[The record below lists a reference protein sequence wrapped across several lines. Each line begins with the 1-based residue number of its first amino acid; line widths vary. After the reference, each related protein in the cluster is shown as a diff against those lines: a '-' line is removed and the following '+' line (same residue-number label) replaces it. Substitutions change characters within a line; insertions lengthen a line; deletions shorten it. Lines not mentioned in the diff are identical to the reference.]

1 MIRMRSF
8 AAAAL
13 AAAFVLSVPT
23 ASHAQLGGALK
34 RAAKKKAED
43 ALKGKPEQPADTAAP
58 AATPAADAG
67 RRGRAAENFGS
78 TSATPKFDATTI
90 EITAPVVDRF
100 LAGMAAEQKARQ
112 AFAKDQA
119 KGAEYEATI
128 DKYERCVQK
137 KMEERNAEGTEQHV
151 GLYMNYWQAV
161 MRGDTTTTRVLGDS
175 LAKLGFA
182 SPEAACGKRPVE
194 AYMARSRLEN
204 ESSEVE
210 GAGADAGNFSIRQY
224 SVMKE
229 RIYPFVEA
237 ENRKQPLKGG
247 YTDAEMA
254 AMRAKLPELTA
265 AFKAAD
271 AKR

>member
-1 MIRMRSF
+1 MHSQASAGSAGRCSRRLFGKQIGAARSSSRACPDPDPERSEGKGKGPVFCDVRPRAAPPALIGSRVFFGDFIMIRMRSF

-43 ALKGKPEQPADTAAP
+43 ALKGKPEKPADTAAP

-100 LAGMAAEQKARQ
+100 LTGMAAEQKARQ

-137 KMEERNAEGTEQHV
+137 KMEERNAGNRAARRALHE
-151 GLYMNYWQAV
+151 L
-161 MRGDTTTTRVLGDS
+161 
-175 LAKLGFA
+175 LAG
-182 SPEAACGKRPVE
+182 R
-194 AYMARSRLEN
+194 
-204 ESSEVE
+204 
-210 GAGADAGNFSIRQY
+210 DA
-224 SVMKE
+224 
-229 RIYPFVEA
+229 
-237 ENRKQPLKGG
+237 
-247 YTDAEMA
+247 
-254 AMRAKLPELTA
+254 
-265 AFKAAD
+265 
-271 AKR
+271 

>member
-1 MIRMRSF
+1 MIRIRSI
-8 AAAAL
+8 AVATL
-13 AAAFVLSVPT
+13 AAAIALSVVP
-23 ASHAQLGGALK
+23 AVSHAQLGGALK

-43 ALKGKPEQPADTAAP
+43 ALKGKPEQAPEAAPPADA
-58 AATPAADAG
+58 AG
-67 RRGRAAENFGS
+67 RQGRAAENMP
-78 TSATPKFDATTI
+78 SASAVPKFDATTI

-100 LAGMAAEQKARQ
+100 LTGMAAEQKARA

-137 KMEERNAEGTEQHV
+137 KMEERNAEGSEQHV

-161 MRGDTTTTRVLGDS
+161 MRGDTTNTRVLGDS
-175 LAKLGFA
+175 LVKLGFGT
-182 SPEAACGKRPVE
+182 PEAACGKRPVD
-194 AYMARSRLEN
+194 AYKARSRLEN

-210 GAGADAGNFSIRQY
+210 GAGADAGNFSVRQY
-224 SVMKE
+224 SVLKE

-265 AFKAAD
+265 AFKAEAD
-271 AKR
+271 AKK